1 MSEAEGEGMATNET
15 GGDDIRVEAQTISPV
30 VCELTIDVE
39 AKRVDRAFGRV
50 VNELRR
56 SARVKGFR
64 PGKVP
69 ASVLKQMYGSSL
81 GEEIE
86 RELVRE
92 TLPRAVEQSAL
103 EPVVEPQIE
112 ADPPVEGKSF
122 RYKARIELKPAIEL
136 PDLTAVSGA
145 RPRVEVGEDEVLME
159 LEKLRE
165 RQQTW
170 IEEPEETEAAEG
182 HQVTIDFVGT
192 LDGVAFEGG
201 SAEGVELELGS
212 GRMIPGFEEQ
222 LLGAKSGEERNLDVT
237 FPADY
242 GNPELAG
249 RAAVFAARVTAIKRP
264 ELPELDDEFAKDL
277 GDFETLDEV
286 RDKIRE
292 ALEAQRRQAS
302 DQALHRSLLDD
313 LVTRTSFE
321 VPPSLVE
328 RQLESQIRQFEDQ
341 LRGRVPDTDLRARV
355 AQMREEGWDQARRR
369 VREALLLEAVARTA
383 EIEATDEEIDARL
396 DEMALSQGIDVER
409 MRALATAQG
418 WRAAIAA
425 EVVDRKALDQL
436 VEQAQIRE
444 TDAREST

>member
-1 MSEAEGEGMATNET
+1 MATNET
-15 GGDDIRVEAQTISPV
+15 SGEDIRVEAHEISPV
-30 VCELTIDVE
+30 VRELTIEIE

-69 ASVLKQMYGSSL
+69 ARVLKQMYGSSL

-103 EPVVEPQIE
+103 QPVVEPQIE
-112 ADPPVEGKSF
+112 AEPPAEGKSF
-122 RYKARIELKPAIEL
+122 RYKARIELKPEIEL
-136 PDLTAVSGA
+136 PDLAAISGS
-145 RPRVEVGEDEVLME
+145 RPRVEVGEDEILME

-182 HQVTIDFVGT
+182 HQVTLDFVGT
-192 LDGVAFEGG
+192 LEGVAFEGG

-222 LLGAKSGEERNLDVT
+222 LLGAKSGEERNLEIT

-292 ALEAQRRQAS
+292 VLAAQRRQAS

-328 RQLESQIRQFEDQ
+328 RQLEGQVRQFEEQ
-341 LRGRVPDTDLRARV
+341 LRDRIPETDLRARV
-355 AQMREEGWDQARRR
+355 AQMREEGWEEARRR
-369 VREALLLEAVARTA
+369 VREALLLEAVARA
-383 EIEATDEEIDARL
+383 AQLEASDEEIDARL
-396 DEMALSQGIDVER
+396 DEMALAQGIDVER
-409 MRALATAQG
+409 MRALAAAQG
-418 WRAAIAA
+418 WRAAVAA
-425 EVVDRKALDQL
+425 EVVDRKALEQL
-436 VEQAQIRE
+436 VEQAQIHE

>member
-1 MSEAEGEGMATNET
+1 MATHES
-15 GGDDIRVEAQTISPV
+15 GGDDIRVEAREISPV
-30 VCELTIDVE
+30 VCELTIEVE
-39 AKRVDRAFGRV
+39 AERVDRAFARI

-69 ASVLKQMYGSSL
+69 ARVVKQMYGSAL

-92 TLPRAVEQSAL
+92 TLPRAVEQSAVQ
-103 EPVVEPQIE
+103 PVVEPQIE
-112 ADPPVEGKSF
+112 AEPPVEGKRF

-136 PDLTAVSGA
+136 PDLTAISGS
-145 RPRVEVGEDEVLME
+145 RPRVEVGEDEVLTE

-192 LDGVAFEGG
+192 LDDVPFEGG
-201 SAEGVELELGS
+201 RAEGVELELGS

-222 LLGAKSGEERNLDVT
+222 LLGAKSGEERSLDVQ

-242 GNPELAG
+242 GNAELAG
-249 RAAVFAARVTAIKRP
+249 RAAVFATRITAIKRS
-264 ELPELDDEFAKDL
+264 ELPDLDDEFAKDL

-328 RQLESQIRQFEDQ
+328 RQLESQIRQFEEQ
-341 LRGRVPDTDLRARV
+341 LRDRLSETDLRARV
-355 AQMREEGWDQARRR
+355 AQMREEGWDEARRR
-369 VREALLLEAVARTA
+369 VREALLLEAVAGAA
-383 EIEATDEEIDARL
+383 ELEASDEEIDARL
-396 DEMALSQGIDVER
+396 DEMARSQGIDVER
-409 MRALATAQG
+409 MRALAAAQG

-425 EVVDRKALDQL
+425 EVVDRKALEWL
-436 VEQAQIRE
+436 VEQAQIHE